1 MTCVLR
7 TARISNV
14 ESVMCGDIYHF
25 IYHIYLLFS
34 FIFYSALVRVN
45 TKYAESWT
53 FMADLTL
60 STVIVNVEYT
70 AFVSSPKQLTTV
82 TSTRACQRERRE
94 KTSSLHRALEP
105 VTKRF
110 YNEGLA
116 I

>member
-1 MTCVLR
+1 MKSTFSN
-7 TARISNV
+7 APQISSEKERQNRFQ
-14 ESVMCGDIYHF
+14 CHPRG
-25 IYHIYLLFS
+25 
-34 FIFYSALVRVN
+34 ALVRVN
-45 TKYAESWT
+45 TKYAESWM
-53 FMADLTL
+53 FMANLTL